1 MKKKDIKILLVDDEP
16 DILEIVGYNLS
27 AEGYEVFTA
36 KNGIE
41 GVAKAKKKKPHLII
55 LDVMMPEMDG
65 IEACEII
72 RRTEGLEDTLITFLT
87 ARGEDYSQ
95 MAGFDAG
102 ADDYITKPIKP
113 KVLVSKV
120 KALLR
125 RLKNEEQEVEDIFKV
140 GEITINRE
148 EYKIV
153 NQGAEIILPR
163 KEFELLALLTSKP
176 NKVFK
181 REVILDKVWGNEVV
195 VGGRTIDVH
204 IRKLRE
210 KIGDDHFKTVKGVGY
225 RFALRTTILISFLL
239 TAVLGIF
246 LWNSGSM
253 DWGLLVVIL
262 VTSSFIS
269 FLVVQLRIEKFIYRN
284 IERIY
289 NDVSLL
295 ESTSLAPK
303 TITTDMRTLTDEIEK
318 FAKDKKIEIDTLK
331 IREEYRKDFLGNVSH
346 ELKTPLFTV
355 QGYILTLLDGAM
367 DDKNLRKKYLQRANK
382 GVERLIY
389 IVKDLDLITKLEVG
403 DLNLK
408 LEDFDILEL
417 VRNVFELLE
426 MKAAK
431 KNITLTFDMDYKNP
445 IYVKADK
452 EKIQQVITNL
462 VVNSIKYGQ
471 QNGTTEVS
479 VENLIKNKVIIRV
492 TDNGEG
498 ISKQH
503 LARIFERFY
512 RVDKSGSRA
521 EGGSGLGLAIVKHI
535 IEAHNEKI
543 YVESVLD
550 IGSEFSFTLEKATK

>member
-36 KNGIE
+36 KNGME

-72 RRTEGLEDTLITFLT
+72 RRTEGLGDTLITFLT

-153 NQGAEIILPR
+153 NQGEEIILPR

-225 RFALRTTILISFLL
+225 KF
-239 TAVLGIF
+239 VL
-246 LWNSGSM
+246 
-253 DWGLLVVIL
+253 
-262 VTSSFIS
+262 
-269 FLVVQLRIEKFIYRN
+269 
-284 IERIY
+284 
-289 NDVSLL
+289 
-295 ESTSLAPK
+295 
-303 TITTDMRTLTDEIEK
+303 
-318 FAKDKKIEIDTLK
+318 
-331 IREEYRKDFLGNVSH
+331 
-346 ELKTPLFTV
+346 
-355 QGYILTLLDGAM
+355 
-367 DDKNLRKKYLQRANK
+367 
-382 GVERLIY
+382 
-389 IVKDLDLITKLEVG
+389 
-403 DLNLK
+403 
-408 LEDFDILEL
+408 
-417 VRNVFELLE
+417 
-426 MKAAK
+426 
-431 KNITLTFDMDYKNP
+431 
-445 IYVKADK
+445 
-452 EKIQQVITNL
+452 
-462 VVNSIKYGQ
+462 
-471 QNGTTEVS
+471 
-479 VENLIKNKVIIRV
+479 
-492 TDNGEG
+492 
-498 ISKQH
+498 
-503 LARIFERFY
+503 
-512 RVDKSGSRA
+512 
-521 EGGSGLGLAIVKHI
+521 
-535 IEAHNEKI
+535 
-543 YVESVLD
+543 
-550 IGSEFSFTLEKATK
+550 